1 MIHANHPVGPSM
13 SYSLNSEVTSRGI
26 GIVQGSVASNFRKLA
41 SGKSINA
48 AADNAA
54 GLAIAEQLEAELRAD
69 RQASRNGNDGISMI
83 QVAEGA
89 TAEVTNMLG
98 RMRELT
104 VAASSDTLSQDQ
116 RDSLSK
122 EYTQLRQ
129 EIDRISETTKFNGRS
144 LFQDQDLAVQ
154 VGANG
159 SSENRVDLSF
169 QALSADSLG
178 VDNIDFSSAD
188 SARAGLSSIE
198 TALNNT
204 NGMRAGFGAAQNR
217 FESAIR
223 NLATS
228 DENNS
233 AALSRIQ
240 DADFAEVTANL
251 TRDQILLQASTSVF
265 AQSNA
270 NRDVAWR
277 LLQQR

>member
-1 MIHANHPVGPSM
+1 M

-26 GIVQGSVASNFRKLA
+26 GIAQGSLANNLRKLG
-41 SGKSINA
+41 SGKSINS

-54 GLAIAEQLEAELRAD
+54 GLAIAQQLEAELRAD

-89 TAEVTNMLG
+89 TSEVTNMLG

-116 RDSLSK
+116 RDDLGK
-122 EYTQLRQ
+122 EYQQLRE
-129 EIDRISETTKFNGRS
+129 EIDRISDTTKFNGRS
-144 LFQDQDLAVQ
+144 LFEDQELAVQ
-154 VGANG
+154 VGGGGNG
-159 SSENRVDLSF
+159 DNRVDLSF
-169 QALSADSLG
+169 QALSAESLG
-178 VDNIDFSSAD
+178 VDNIDFSS
-188 SARAGLSSIE
+188 SGGARAGLSSIE

-204 NGMRAGFGAAQNR
+204 NEMRAGFGAAQNR

-223 NLATS
+223 NLATR
-228 DENNS
+228 DESNS